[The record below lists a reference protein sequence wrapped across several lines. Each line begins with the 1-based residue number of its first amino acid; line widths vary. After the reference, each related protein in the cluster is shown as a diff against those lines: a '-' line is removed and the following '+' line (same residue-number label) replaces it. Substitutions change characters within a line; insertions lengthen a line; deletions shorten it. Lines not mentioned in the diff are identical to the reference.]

1 MLLLKLFMLLEEP
14 SKALLLSD
22 DLGLMLADFFVGLT
36 LLSFDLLFDLLHVL
50 GRYPT
55 LLIISVVND
64 HCDCIR
70 LRRSFL

>member
-55 LLIISVVND
+55 LLIISVVKD
-64 HCDCIR
+64 HCDG
-70 LRRSFL
+70 